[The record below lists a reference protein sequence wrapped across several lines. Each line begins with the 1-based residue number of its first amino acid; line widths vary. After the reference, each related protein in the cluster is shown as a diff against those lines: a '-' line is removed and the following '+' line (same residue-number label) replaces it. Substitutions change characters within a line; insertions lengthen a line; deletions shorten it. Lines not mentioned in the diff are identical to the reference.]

1 MPLVRIRALTSI
13 ATSTPSNAA
22 MASSVML
29 MPASQQAERA
39 VLQFQRHAFGGRTA
53 CGIFIRRN
61 RTGRFGQLPRGD
73 PEQQCVADL
82 TGGSSNG
89 DGC

>member
-39 VLQFQRHAFGGRTA
+39 VLQFQRHAFGGPYRLRDLHQATGPVGSGS
-53 CGIFIRRN
+53 CPEVIRN
-61 RTGRFGQLPRGD
+61 
-73 PEQQCVADL
+73 
-82 TGGSSNG
+82 SSA
-89 DGC
+89 